1 LYPGGIPQGSEP
13 HWPLWLTGKPRDR
26 LAVLVPLSAEDF
38 LCYMAFAD
46 NPDLSAFAARGG
58 TLLVY
63 HRWADPIVTPWQTL
77 QYVDDVQRRMGG
89 PPIGF
94 RAPASAPTVQ
104 LRGAGPCVP
113 TPSPP
118 VADPDD
124 ST

>member
-1 LYPGGIPQGSEP
+1 
-13 HWPLWLTGKPRDR
+13 
-26 LAVLVPLSAEDF
+26 
-38 LCYMAFAD
+38 MAFAD

-63 HRWADPIVTPWQTL
+63 HRWANPIVTPWQTL

-118 VADPDD
+118 VADRDD